1 VKPSEIRD
9 RNEEEL
15 RELENQLREQLLKLH
30 VAKATQ
36 RAKNNSQFA
45 RVRKDIAR
53 IQTVLNERKLGI
65 GASRAD
71 SNAPQGEG

>member
-1 VKPSEIRD
+1 MKPSEIRD
-9 RNEEEL
+9 RNDEEL
-15 RELENQLREQLLKLH
+15 RELEGQLRDKLLKLH

-53 IQTVLNERKLGI
+53 IQTVLSERKLGL
-65 GASRAD
+65 GASGAN

>member
-9 RNEEEL
+9 RTDEEL
-15 RELENQLREQLLKLH
+15 RELETQLRDQLLKLH

-36 RAKNNSQFA
+36 RAKNHSQFA

-53 IQTVLNERKLGI
+53 VQTVLSERRL
-65 GASRAD
+65 GASLE
-71 SNAPQGEG
+71 NAQQGEG